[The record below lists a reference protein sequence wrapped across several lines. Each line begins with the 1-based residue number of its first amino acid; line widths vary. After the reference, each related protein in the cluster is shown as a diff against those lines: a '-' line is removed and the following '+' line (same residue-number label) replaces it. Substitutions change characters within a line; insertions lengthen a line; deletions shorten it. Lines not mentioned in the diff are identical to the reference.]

1 MTIIVV
7 TDSFGLKVCLFYSE
21 GNRNWIR
28 FVSLLSSI
36 CMWFNNIKKKELE
49 KMQVLPGL
57 EPGSQNSKS

>member
-7 TDSFGLKVCLFYSE
+7 TDSFCLKVCLFYSE
-21 GNRNWIR
+21 GNRNWVL

-36 CMWFNNIKKKELE
+36 CMWFNDLSKKELE

>member
-1 MTIIVV
+1 MITVV

-21 GNRNWIR
+21 ENRNWTQ
-28 FVSLLSSI
+28 FVSLLFSI
-36 CMWFNNIKKKELE
+36 CIWLNDLAKKNLR